1 MGDAS
6 ALEHPFATL
15 DVSLDAHVIPGRG
28 KRVDCLLPVVCA
40 AQEDTIEAL
49 VTSVVCQRYV
59 WKMSSPV
66 VGISLSN
73 RSTIA
78 RIVIGWAE
86 VPEGGE
92 DKDAVVIVCFEICIE
107 ANKGGDD
114 SLAYDTPGIR
124 KREWQYPSSSW
135 SIRHPRSS
143 QCTLLR
149 AVYSWTSFVLFFD
162 QTGQSAAGH
171 KRFLLATGPRRLR
184 SLAAS

>member
-1 MGDAS
+1 MGTDAS
-6 ALEHPFATL
+6 ALEHPFVTL

-78 RIVIGWAE
+78 RIVLGWAE
-86 VPEGGE
+86 VPTGGDNE
-92 DKDAVVIVCFEICIE
+92 DAVVIVCFE
-107 ANKGGDD
+107 
-114 SLAYDTPGIR
+114 
-124 KREWQYPSSSW
+124 
-135 SIRHPRSS
+135 RSVLKL
-143 QCTLLR
+143 TR
-149 AVYSWTSFVLFFD
+149 AVTVL
-162 QTGQSAAGH
+162 
-171 KRFLLATGPRRLR
+171 
-184 SLAAS
+184 

>member
-1 MGDAS
+1 MGADTS

-15 DVSLDAHVIPGRG
+15 DVSLDAHVVPGRG

-78 RIVIGWAE
+78 RIVLGWAE
-86 VPEGGE
+86 VPTGGDNE
-92 DKDAVVIVCFEICIE
+92 DAVVIVCFE
-107 ANKGGDD
+107 
-114 SLAYDTPGIR
+114 
-124 KREWQYPSSSW
+124 
-135 SIRHPRSS
+135 RSVLKL
-143 QCTLLR
+143 TR
-149 AVYSWTSFVLFFD
+149 A
-162 QTGQSAAGH
+162 
-171 KRFLLATGPRRLR
+171 ATIL
-184 SLAAS
+184 